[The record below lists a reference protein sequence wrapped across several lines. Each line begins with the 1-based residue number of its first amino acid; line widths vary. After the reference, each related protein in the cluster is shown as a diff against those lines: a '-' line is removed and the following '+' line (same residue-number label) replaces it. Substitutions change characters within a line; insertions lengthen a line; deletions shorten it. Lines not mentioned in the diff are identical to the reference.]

1 MDLPRNGHDMTAE
14 IPEKFWGQ
22 FCENLNSL
30 NDTVVDIR
38 HEVAGQLHLVAQGT
52 SIQSAAYDD
61 TSEAC
66 NNILT
71 FDLGSGLQHRVVEP
85 TRLILR
91 KDKRDEHYHLLE
103 IPAESGTTLLVFHPG
118 INLAMLGKFVIR

>member
-1 MDLPRNGHDMTAE
+1 MTAE

-22 FCENLNSL
+22 FCENLISQ
-30 NDTVVDIR
+30 NDVLVDIR
-38 HEVAGQLHLVAQGT
+38 HEVKGELQLVAQGT
-52 SIQSAAYDD
+52 SIRYASFDE
-61 TSEAC
+61 TSDAC
-66 NNILT
+66 SNIIT
-71 FDLGSGLQHRVVEP
+71 FVLGSGSQYRVVEP

-91 KDKRDEHYHLLE
+91 KEKRDEQYHLLE

>member
-1 MDLPRNGHDMTAE
+1 MTAE
-14 IPEKFWGQ
+14 IPVKFWGQ

-52 SIQSAAYDD
+52 SIQSAAFDD